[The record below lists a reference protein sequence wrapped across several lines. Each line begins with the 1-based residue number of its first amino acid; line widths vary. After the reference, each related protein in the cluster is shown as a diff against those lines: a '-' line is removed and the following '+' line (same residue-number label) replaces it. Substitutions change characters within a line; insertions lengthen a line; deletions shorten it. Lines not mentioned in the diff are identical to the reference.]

1 MKKDEQSTRLYRSVA
16 AEQLLY
22 ARILGIL
29 SKAGLAWLVVTFTL
43 YAGGFRPPVI
53 PLEDLPRYWSLSR
66 EEYLGAAGIDAG
78 WSWLRLIGHGDFLTF
93 TAVAFLALTTLICY
107 AAVIPSYLRKG
118 DRIYGSLAL
127 IEVAV
132 LAMAASGILMAGGR

>member
-1 MKKDEQSTRLYRSVA
+1 MKNDEESTRVYRSVA

-22 ARILGIL
+22 ARILGML
-29 SKAGLAWLVVTFTL
+29 SKTGLAWLAVTFTL
-43 YAGGFRPPVI
+43 YAARFLPPVV
-53 PLEDLPRYWSLSR
+53 PFEDLPRYWSLSR
-66 EEYLGAAGIDAG
+66 EEYLKAAGIDAG

-93 TAVAFLALTTLICY
+93 TAVALLAATTIICY

-118 DRIYGSLAL
+118 DRIYGSLAA

-132 LAMAASGILMAGGR
+132 LAVAASGILMAGGR